1 MKRLLKSPMSVLA
14 AAGLLVVLLSACKE
28 KAAAPAAPPVATPA
42 ALAAL
47 AAHSAE
53 FRRELVKAADNVYV
67 AVGYG
72 IANSIMLVGDDGIVI
87 VDTMEDEATAQAVLA
102 EFRKIT
108 DKPVKALVYTHSHP
122 DHIGGARVFTGGS
135 DAVPVYAQREVI
147 RNMDRTTF
155 ELQEAITRRSLRMY
169 GPLLPKE
176 EMVNVGLGPELAMH
190 EGSVVDILR
199 PTQLFDESLKLSV
212 AGIDLELVHAP
223 GETTD
228 QLFVWL
234 PKSRVLLPGDNL
246 YKTFPNLYT
255 IRGTTYRDPRLWAD
269 SLDKMRALKPAVL
282 VPSHTR
288 PLQGEQQIDEILTT
302 YRDGIRYVNDQ
313 ALRMINL
320 GYTPD
325 EIAPRIKLP
334 PHLASSPFL
343 QEFYGKPSWSARS
356 IYSGNLG
363 WFDGNPTNLQPLP
376 PDEQAQH
383 MIALAGG
390 FEAMLKQARDAAG
403 KGESQWV
410 LQLTDSL
417 LRAQPDAAE
426 PKQLRIAALRA
437 LGERE
442 ANPNARHWYLMTAR
456 ELAGEFTL
464 PGRIMTPTPQMLA
477 QLPLHRFF
485 DALSINLDP
494 EKSADTVI
502 GVGFEFTDSPERYTY
517 LVRRGVS
524 EVVPELRPDAD
535 IVVRVSAQ
543 AFKEM
548 LARLRNPAIALVSD
562 FEVVRGNK
570 LGFARFMKLFEPPQ
584 QGGG

>member
-1 MKRLLKSPMSVLA
+1 MKRPTTRTIAALA
-14 AAGLLVVLLSACKE
+14 AAGLLALLSACKE
-28 KAAAPAAPPVATPA
+28 KAAPAAPPVTSPE
-42 ALAAL
+42 ALS
-47 AAHSAE
+47 AHSAE
-53 FRRELVKAADNVYV
+53 FRKEVVKAAEGVYV

-72 IANSIMLVGDDGIVI
+72 IANSIMLVGDDGIIV
-87 VDTMEDEATAQAVLA
+87 VDTMEDEATASAVLA

-108 DKPVKALVYTHSHP
+108 DKPVKALIYTHSHP
-122 DHIGGARVFTGGS
+122 DHIGGARIFTGGS
-135 DAVPVYAQREVI
+135 DAVPVYAQKEVI

-169 GPLLPKE
+169 GPMLPPE
-176 EMVNVGLGPELAMH
+176 EMVNVGLGPGLEIH
-190 EGSVVDILR
+190 EGSKIDILR
-199 PTQLFDESLKLSV
+199 PNKLFDESLKDRV
-212 AGIDLELVHAP
+212 AGIDFELIHAP

-234 PKSRVLLPGDNL
+234 PQQRVLLPGDNL

-255 IRGTTYRDPRLWAD
+255 IRGTTYREPRLWAD

-288 PLQGEQQIDEILTT
+288 PLVGEQQIDEILTT

-313 ALRMINL
+313 ALRLINL

-343 QEFYGKPSWSARS
+343 QEFYGKPGWSARS
-356 IYSGNLG
+356 IFSGNLG

-376 PDEQAQH
+376 PDEQAQK

-390 FEAMLKQARDAAG
+390 PEAMLKQAQDADA

-410 LQLTDSL
+410 LQLTDYL
-417 LRAQPDAAE
+417 LRAQPEAAE
-426 PKQLRIAALRA
+426 AKRLRIKALRA

-442 ANPNARHWYLMTAR
+442 ANPNARHWYLVTAR
-456 ELAGEFTL
+456 ELAGEFKL
-464 PGRIMTPTPQMLA
+464 PGRIMQPTPEMLA
-477 QLPLHRFF
+477 QLPLNRFF
-485 DALSINLDP
+485 DALAINLNP
-494 EKSADTVI
+494 EASADVTTSVA
-502 GVGFEFTDSPERYTY
+502 FEFTDSPERYTY
-517 LVRRGVS
+517 IVRRGAS
-524 EVVPELRPDAD
+524 EVVPELRGDAD
-535 IVVRVSAQ
+535 IVVRVSGQ

-548 LARLRNPAIALVSD
+548 LAKLRNPAIALVRD
-562 FEVVRGNK
+562 FEVTKGGK
-570 LGFARFMKLFEPPQ
+570 LEFAKFMKLFEPMEE
-584 QGGG
+584 GH

>member
-1 MKRLLKSPMSVLA
+1 MIRPMPRPIAALA
-14 AAGLLVVLLSACKE
+14 AAGLLALLSACKE
-28 KAAAPAAPPVATPA
+28 KAAPAAPPVTSPE
-42 ALAAL
+42 ALS
-47 AAHSAE
+47 AHSAE
-53 FRRELVKAADNVYV
+53 FRKEVVKAAEGVYV

-72 IANSIMLVGDDGIVI
+72 IANSIMLVGDDGIIV

-108 DKPVKALVYTHSHP
+108 DKPVKALIYTHSHP
-122 DHIGGARVFTGGS
+122 DHIGGARIFTGGS

-169 GPLLPKE
+169 GPMLPPE
-176 EMVNVGLGPELAMH
+176 EMVNVGLGPGLEIH
-190 EGSVVDILR
+190 EGSKIDILR
-199 PTQLFDESLKLSV
+199 PNKLFDENLKDSI
-212 AGIDLELVHAP
+212 AGIDFELVHAP

-234 PKSRVLLPGDNL
+234 PKQRVLLPGDNL

-255 IRGTTYRDPRLWAD
+255 IRGTTYREPRLWAD

-313 ALRMINL
+313 ALRLINL

-343 QEFYGKPSWSARS
+343 QEFYGKPGWSARS
-356 IYSGNLG
+356 IFSGNLG
-363 WFDGNPTNLQPLP
+363 WFDGNPTTLQPLP
-376 PDEQAQH
+376 PEEQAQK

-390 FEAMLKQARDAAG
+390 AEAMLKQAQDADA

-410 LQLTDSL
+410 LQLTDYL
-417 LRAQPDAAE
+417 LRAQPEAAE
-426 PKQLRIAALRA
+426 AKRLRIKALRA

-442 ANPNARHWYLMTAR
+442 ANPNARHWYLVTAR
-456 ELAGEFTL
+456 ELAGEFKL
-464 PGRIMTPTPQMLA
+464 PGRIMQPTPEMLS
-477 QLPLHRFF
+477 QLPLNRFF
-485 DALSINLDP
+485 DALTINLNP
-494 EKSADTVI
+494 EASADVTTSVA
-502 GVGFEFTDSPERYTY
+502 FEFTDSPERYTY
-517 LVRRGVS
+517 IVRRGAS
-524 EVVPELRPDAD
+524 EVVPELRGDAD
-535 IVVRVSAQ
+535 IVVRVSGQ

-548 LARLRNPAIALVSD
+548 LAKLRNPAVTLVRD
-562 FEVVRGNK
+562 FEVTKGGK
-570 LGFARFMKLFEPPQ
+570 LEFAKFMKMFEPMEE
-584 QGGG
+584 GH

>member
-1 MKRLLKSPMSVLA
+1 MTRPMPVLA
-14 AAGLLVVLLSACKE
+14 AAGLLALLSACKE
-28 KAAAPAAPPVATPA
+28 KAAPAAPPVATPA
-42 ALAAL
+42 ALAAQ
-47 AAHSAE
+47 SAE
-53 FRRELVKAADNVYV
+53 FRKEVIKAADNVYV

-72 IANSIMLVGDDGIVI
+72 IANSIMLVGTDGIVI
-87 VDTMEDEATAQAVLA
+87 VDTMEDEATAQAVLT

-122 DHIGGARVFTGGS
+122 DHIGGARVFSGGS
-135 DAVPVYAQREVI
+135 DQVPVYAQREVI

-169 GPLLPKE
+169 GPLLPPE
-176 EMVNVGLGPELAMH
+176 EMVNVGLGPGLEIH
-190 EGSVVDILR
+190 EGSVIDILR
-199 PTQLFDESLKLSV
+199 PTQLFDESLKVSV
-212 AGIDLELVHAP
+212 AGIDMELVHAP

-228 QLFVWL
+228 QIFVWL
-234 PKSRVLLPGDNL
+234 SAQRVLLPGDNL

-288 PLQGEQQIDEILTT
+288 PLVGEQLIGEVLTT

-313 ALRMINL
+313 TLRLTNL

-376 PDEQAQH
+376 PQEQAQK

-390 FEAMLKQARDAAG
+390 GEAMLKQAREAAG

-410 LQLTDSL
+410 LQLTDWL
-417 LRAQPDAAE
+417 LRVQPDAAE
-426 PKQLRIAALRA
+426 AKQLRIAALRA

-442 ANPNARHWYLMTAR
+442 ANPNARHWYLMTSR
-456 ELAGEFTL
+456 ELAGEFKL
-464 PGRIMTPTPQMLA
+464 PGRMVQPRPEMLA
-477 QLPLHRFF
+477 QMPLHRFF
-485 DALSINLDP
+485 DALAINLNP
-494 EKSADTVI
+494 EASADVTIAVA
-502 GVGFEFTDSPERYTY
+502 FEFTDSPERYTY

-524 EVVPELRPDAD
+524 EVVPESRADAD
-535 IVVRVSAQ
+535 VVVRVSAQ

-548 LARLRNPAIALVSD
+548 LARLRNPAVSLVRD
-562 FEVVRGNK
+562 FEVTKGGK
-570 LGFARFMKLFEPPQ
+570 LEFARFMKLFEPME
-584 QGGG
+584 QGH

>member
-1 MKRLLKSPMSVLA
+1 MIRPIATLA
-14 AAGLLVVLLSACKE
+14 AAGLLVLLSACKE
-28 KAAAPAAPPVATPA
+28 KAAAPAAAPVASPE
-42 ALAAL
+42 ALS
-47 AAHSAE
+47 AHTAE
-53 FRRELVKAADNVYV
+53 FRKEVIKVADGVYV

-72 IANSIMLVGDDGIVI
+72 IANSIMLVGDDGIII
-87 VDTMEDEATAQAVLA
+87 VDTMEDEGTAKAVLA

-122 DHIGGARVFTGGS
+122 DHIGGARIFTGGS
-135 DAVPVYAQREVI
+135 ADIPVYAQKEVI

-169 GPLLPKE
+169 GPLLPDE
-176 EMVNVGLGPELAMH
+176 EMVNVGLGPRLEMH
-190 EGSVVDILR
+190 EGSVIDILR
-199 PTQLFDESLKLSV
+199 PNKLFDENLKESI
-212 AGIDLELVHAP
+212 AGIDFELVHAP

-234 PKSRVLLPGDNL
+234 PKQRVLLPGDNL

-288 PLQGEQQIDEILTT
+288 PLVGEQQIDEILTT

-313 ALRMINL
+313 ALRLINL

-334 PHLASSPFL
+334 AHLASSPFL
-343 QEFYGKPSWSARS
+343 QEFYGKPGWSARS
-356 IYSGNLG
+356 IFSGNLG
-363 WFDGNPTNLQPLP
+363 WFDGNPTHLQPLVP
-376 PDEQAQH
+376 EEEAQK

-390 FEAMLKQARDAAG
+390 ADAMLKQAKEADA

-410 LQLTDSL
+410 LQLTDYL

-426 PKQLRIAALRA
+426 AKQLRIKALRA

-456 ELAGEFTL
+456 ELAGEFKL
-464 PGRIMTPTPQMLA
+464 PGRIMKPTPEMLA

-485 DALSINLDP
+485 DALAINLNP
-494 EKSADTVI
+494 EASADVTTSVA
-502 GVGFEFTDSPERYTY
+502 FEFTDSPERYTY
-517 LVRRGVS
+517 IVRRGAS
-524 EVVPELRPDAD
+524 EVVPELRGDAD

-548 LARLRNPAIALVSD
+548 LAKLRNPAVSLLRD
-562 FEVVRGNK
+562 FEVTKGGK
-570 LGFARFMKLFEPPQ
+570 LDFARFMKMFEPMEE
-584 QGGG
+584 GH

>member
-1 MKRLLKSPMSVLA
+1 MNRPIAALA
-14 AAGLLVVLLSACKE
+14 AAGLLALLSACKE
-28 KAAAPAAPPVATPA
+28 KAAAPAAPPVASPE
-42 ALAAL
+42 ALS
-47 AAHSAE
+47 AHSAE
-53 FRRELVKAADNVYV
+53 FRKEVIQAADGVYV

-72 IANSIMLVGDDGIVI
+72 IANSIMLVGDDGIII
-87 VDTMEDEATAQAVLA
+87 VDTMEDEATAKAVLA
-102 EFRKIT
+102 EFRRIT

-169 GPLLPKE
+169 GPMLPPE
-176 EMVNVGLGPELAMH
+176 EMVNVGLGPGLEMH

-199 PTQLFDESLKLSV
+199 PNKLFDDKLVDRV
-212 AGIDLELVHAP
+212 AGIDFELIHAP

-234 PKSRVLLPGDNL
+234 PKQRVLLPGDNL

-255 IRGTTYRDPRLWAD
+255 IRGTTYREPRLWAD

-313 ALRMINL
+313 ALRLINL

-325 EIAPRIKLP
+325 EIAPRIQLP

-343 QEFYGKPSWSARS
+343 QEFYGKPGWSARS
-356 IYSGNLG
+356 IFSGNLG
-363 WFDGNPTNLQPLP
+363 WFDGNPTTLQPLP
-376 PDEQAQH
+376 PQEQAQK

-390 FEAMLKQARDAAG
+390 AEAMLKQAKEADA

-410 LQLTDSL
+410 LQLTDYL

-426 PKQLRIAALRA
+426 AKQLRIKALRA

-442 ANPNARHWYLMTAR
+442 ANPNARHWYLVTVR
-456 ELAGEFTL
+456 ELAGEFKL
-464 PGRIMTPTPQMLA
+464 PGRIMKPTPEMLA

-485 DALSINLDP
+485 DALAINLNP
-494 EKSADTVI
+494 EASAEVTTSVA
-502 GVGFEFTDSPERYTY
+502 FEFTDSPERYTY
-517 LVRRGVS
+517 IVRRGAS
-524 EVVPELRPDAD
+524 EVVPELRGDAD
-535 IVVRVSAQ
+535 IVVRVSGQ

-548 LARLRNPAIALVSD
+548 LAKLRNPAISLVRD
-562 FEVVRGNK
+562 FEVTRGGK
-570 LGFARFMKLFEPPQ
+570 LDFARFMKLFEPMEE
-584 QGGG
+584 GH

>member
-1 MKRLLKSPMSVLA
+1 MIRPMPRPIAALA
-14 AAGLLVVLLSACKE
+14 AAGLLALLSACKE
-28 KAAAPAAPPVATPA
+28 KAAPAAPPVTSPE
-42 ALAAL
+42 ALS
-47 AAHSAE
+47 AHSAE
-53 FRRELVKAADNVYV
+53 FRKEVVKAAEGVYV

-72 IANSIMLVGDDGIVI
+72 IANSIMLVGDDGIIV

-108 DKPVKALVYTHSHP
+108 DKPVKALIYTHSHP
-122 DHIGGARVFTGGS
+122 DHIGGARIFTGGS

-169 GPLLPKE
+169 GPMLPPE
-176 EMVNVGLGPELAMH
+176 EMVNVGLGPGLEIH
-190 EGSVVDILR
+190 EGSKIDILR
-199 PTQLFDESLKLSV
+199 PNKLFDENLKDSIS
-212 AGIDLELVHAP
+212 GIDFELVHAP

-234 PKSRVLLPGDNL
+234 PKQRVLLPGDNL

-255 IRGTTYRDPRLWAD
+255 IRGTTYREPRLWAD

-313 ALRMINL
+313 ALRLINL

-343 QEFYGKPSWSARS
+343 QEFYGKPGWSARS
-356 IYSGNLG
+356 IFSGNLG
-363 WFDGNPTNLQPLP
+363 WFDGNPTTLQPLP
-376 PDEQAQH
+376 PEEQAQK

-390 FEAMLKQARDAAG
+390 AEAMLKQAQDADA

-410 LQLTDSL
+410 LQLTDYL
-417 LRAQPDAAE
+417 LRAQPEAAE
-426 PKQLRIAALRA
+426 AKRLRIKALRA

-442 ANPNARHWYLMTAR
+442 ANPNARHWYLVTAR
-456 ELAGEFTL
+456 ELAGEFKL
-464 PGRIMTPTPQMLA
+464 PGRIMQPTPEMLA
-477 QLPLHRFF
+477 QLPLNRFF
-485 DALSINLDP
+485 DALTINLNP
-494 EKSADTVI
+494 EASADVTTSVA
-502 GVGFEFTDSPERYTY
+502 FEFTDSPERYTY
-517 LVRRGVS
+517 IVRRGAS
-524 EVVPELRPDAD
+524 EVVPELRGDAD
-535 IVVRVSAQ
+535 IVVRVSGQ

-548 LARLRNPAIALVSD
+548 LAKLRNPAVTLVRD
-562 FEVVRGNK
+562 FEVTKGGK
-570 LGFARFMKLFEPPQ
+570 LEFAKFMKMFEPMEE
-584 QGGG
+584 GH

>member
-1 MKRLLKSPMSVLA
+1 MIRPIATLA
-14 AAGLLVVLLSACKE
+14 AAGLLVLLSACKE
-28 KAAAPAAPPVATPA
+28 KAAAPAAAPVASPE
-42 ALAAL
+42 ALS
-47 AAHSAE
+47 AHTAE
-53 FRRELVKAADNVYV
+53 FRKEVIKVADGVYV

-72 IANSIMLVGDDGIVI
+72 IANSIMLVGDDGIII
-87 VDTMEDEATAQAVLA
+87 VDTMEDEGTAKAVLA

-122 DHIGGARVFTGGS
+122 DHIGGARIFTGGS
-135 DAVPVYAQREVI
+135 ADIPVYAQKEVI

-169 GPLLPKE
+169 GPLLPDE
-176 EMVNVGLGPELAMH
+176 EMVNVGLGPRLEMH
-190 EGSVVDILR
+190 EGSVIDILR
-199 PTQLFDESLKLSV
+199 PNKLFDENLKESI
-212 AGIDLELVHAP
+212 AGIDFELVHAP

-234 PKSRVLLPGDNL
+234 PKQRVLLPGDNL

-288 PLQGEQQIDEILTT
+288 PLVGEQQIDEILTT

-313 ALRMINL
+313 ALRLINL

-334 PHLASSPFL
+334 AHLASSPFL
-343 QEFYGKPSWSARS
+343 QEFYGKPGWSARS
-356 IYSGNLG
+356 IFSGNLG
-363 WFDGNPTNLQPLP
+363 WFDGNPTHLQPLVP
-376 PDEQAQH
+376 EEEAQK

-390 FEAMLKQARDAAG
+390 ADAMLKQAKEADA

-410 LQLTDSL
+410 LQLTDYL

-426 PKQLRIAALRA
+426 AKQLRIKALRA

-456 ELAGEFTL
+456 ELAGEFKL
-464 PGRIMTPTPQMLA
+464 PGRIMKPTPEMLA
-477 QLPLHRFF
+477 QLPLNRFF
-485 DALSINLDP
+485 DALAINLNP
-494 EKSADTVI
+494 EASAEVTTSVA
-502 GVGFEFTDSPERYTY
+502 FEFTDSPERYTY
-517 LVRRGVS
+517 IVRRGAS
-524 EVVPELRPDAD
+524 EVVPELRGDAD

-548 LARLRNPAIALVSD
+548 LAKLRNPAVSLLRD
-562 FEVVRGNK
+562 FEVTKGGK
-570 LGFARFMKLFEPPQ
+570 LDFARFMKMFEPMEE
-584 QGGG
+584 GH